1 MRGAKLLGIGAALAL
16 VALAAGTAKTSQV
29 TITVCASGCQF
40 SSIQMAILSAPE
52 GSTIQVRAGVYK
64 EILIISKPLSLTG
77 EGADKTVLE
86 GGIII
91 SGMKAPEAQVSPLVL
106 VVGFAVKGQGVLVQ
120 NVNAPVL
127 LHNNA
132 FLGSNRHGLLIIN
145 SARVTLLG
153 STLQENQESGV
164 AIISSQLITL
174 TNNNLL
180 RNAGDGISISASSVE
195 VRGNIAKG
203 NKGCG
208 IRASDNSSVTGEVK
222 AGEVTG
228 NQLGLCGR
236 ALAVFDK
243 TPPSLALAVKG
254 PTRITDVTVPLS
266 LTASDDLSGV
276 DKMRLSNDGKTWSDW
291 QPFQSDISW
300 DLRPYGGSTTMGPRT
315 VYAQVR
321 DGVENVS
328 PTASVSIFLASV
340 SLTGHTNW
348 VNSVAF
354 SPDGRLLASGSRDYT
369 IKLWE
374 VATGSL
380 VRTLEGHTNW
390 VNSVAFSPDGR
401 LLASGSSDR
410 TIKLWEVAS
419 GSLVRTLSGHTS
431 DVNSVA
437 FSPDGRLLASGSDDR
452 TIKLWEVA
460 TGSLV
465 RTLTG
470 HEGSVRSVAFS
481 PDGRLLA
488 SGSWDDTIKLWE
500 VASGSLVRTL
510 SGHTS
515 DVNSVAFSPDGR
527 LLASGSSDRTIK
539 LWEVASGSLVRSL
552 SGHTDLVRSV
562 AFSPDGRLLASGGC
576 KGGDVDDRI
585 QLWDVSSGQRLSLF
599 QGHTGCVNSVAF
611 SPDGRLLAS
620 GSGDATIKLW
630 DISGLV
636 GR

>member
-328 PTASVSIFLASV
+328 PTASVSIFLTSV
-340 SLTGHTNW
+340 SLTGHTDW

-354 SPDGRLLASGSRDYT
+354 SPDGRLLASGSGDRT

-374 VATGSL
+374 VASGSL
-380 VRTLEGHTNW
+380 VRTLTGHTDW

-401 LLASGSSDR
+401 LLASGSGDR
-410 TIKLWEVAS
+410 TIKLWEVATGSLVRTLSGHTDWVSSVAFSPDGRLLASGSGDKTIKLWEVATGSLVRTLSGHTDWVRSVAFSPDGRLLASGSGDKTIKLWEVAS
-419 GSLVRTLSGHTS
+419 GSLVRTLSGHKALGQ
-431 DVNSVA
+431 VRGVQPRRA
-437 FSPDGRLLASGSDDR
+437 AAGLRLR
-452 TIKLWEVA
+452 
-460 TGSLV
+460 
-465 RTLTG
+465 
-470 HEGSVRSVAFS
+470 
-481 PDGRLLA
+481 
-488 SGSWDDTIKLWE
+488 
-500 VASGSLVRTL
+500 
-510 SGHTS
+510 
-515 DVNSVAFSPDGR
+515 
-527 LLASGSSDRTIK
+527 
-539 LWEVASGSLVRSL
+539 
-552 SGHTDLVRSV
+552 
-562 AFSPDGRLLASGGC
+562 
-576 KGGDVDDRI
+576 
-585 QLWDVSSGQRLSLF
+585 
-599 QGHTGCVNSVAF
+599 
-611 SPDGRLLAS
+611 
-620 GSGDATIKLW
+620 
-630 DISGLV
+630 
-636 GR
+636 

>member
-328 PTASVSIFLASV
+328 PTASVSIFLTSV
-340 SLTGHTNW
+340 SLTGHTD
-348 VNSVAF
+348 VVRSVAF
-354 SPDGRLLASGSRDYT
+354 SPDGRLLASGSC
-369 IKLWE
+369 
-374 VATGSL
+374 
-380 VRTLEGHTNW
+380 
-390 VNSVAFSPDGR
+390 GR
-401 LLASGSSDR
+401 YESDR
-410 TIKLWEVAS
+410 GCVQGEIKLWEVAS

-431 DVNSVA
+431 WVNSVA
-437 FSPDGRLLASGSDDR
+437 FSPDGRLLASGSDSQIDLISQPR
-452 TIKLWEVA
+452 LRHALLREIIDVA
-460 TGSLV
+460 V
-465 RTLTG
+465 EQEHR
-470 HEGSVRSVAFS
+470 VAI
-481 PDGRLLA
+481 PNVQAPIVLHHGR
-488 SGSWDDTIKLWE
+488 
-500 VASGSLVRTL
+500 
-510 SGHTS
+510 
-515 DVNSVAFSPDGR
+515 
-527 LLASGSSDRTIK
+527 
-539 LWEVASGSLVRSL
+539 
-552 SGHTDLVRSV
+552 
-562 AFSPDGRLLASGGC
+562 
-576 KGGDVDDRI
+576 
-585 QLWDVSSGQRLSLF
+585 
-599 QGHTGCVNSVAF
+599 
-611 SPDGRLLAS
+611 
-620 GSGDATIKLW
+620 
-630 DISGLV
+630 
-636 GR
+636 

>member
-328 PTASVSIFLASV
+328 PTVSVSIFLASV
-340 SLTGHTNW
+340 SLTGHT
-348 VNSVAF
+348 
-354 SPDGRLLASGSRDYT
+354 GT
-369 IKLWE
+369 
-374 VATGSL
+374 
-380 VRTLEGHTNW
+380 
-390 VNSVAFSPDGR
+390 
-401 LLASGSSDR
+401 
-410 TIKLWEVAS
+410 
-419 GSLVRTLSGHTS
+419 
-431 DVNSVA
+431 
-437 FSPDGRLLASGSDDR
+437 
-452 TIKLWEVA
+452 
-460 TGSLV
+460 
-465 RTLTG
+465 
-470 HEGSVRSVAFS
+470 VRSVAFS

-488 SGSWDDTIKLWE
+488 SGSCGQLDSGGNCIQGEIKLWE
-500 VASGSLVRTL
+500 VASGSEVRTL
-510 SGHTS
+510 KGHTS
-515 DVNSVAFSPDGR
+515 VVSSVAFSPDGR
-527 LLASGSSDRTIK
+527 SWPPAPGTTRSSCGMWPQAASCAPSPATPTMSIP
-539 LWEVASGSLVRSL
+539 WRSAP
-552 SGHTDLVRSV
+552 T
-562 AFSPDGRLLASGGC
+562 GGC
-576 KGGDVDDRI
+576 WPPAPGK
-585 QLWDVSSGQRLSLF
+585 
-599 QGHTGCVNSVAF
+599 
-611 SPDGRLLAS
+611 
-620 GSGDATIKLW
+620 
-630 DISGLV
+630 
-636 GR
+636 

>member
-228 NQLGLCGR
+228 NQVGLCGR

-328 PTASVSIFLASV
+328 PTASVSIFLTSV
-340 SLTGHTNW
+340 SLTGHTD
-348 VNSVAF
+348 VVRSVAF
-354 SPDGRLLASGSRDYT
+354 SPDGQLLASGSADYT

-380 VRTLEGHTNW
+380 VRTLSGHTSW
-390 VNSVAFSPDGR
+390 VISVAFSPDGR
-401 LLASGSSDR
+401 LLASGSDDY
-410 TIKLWEVAS
+410 TIKLWEVAT

-431 DVNSVA
+431 WVYSVAFSPDGRLLASGSNDKTIKLWDVATGSLVRTLSGHTNYVNSVAFSPDGQLLASGSADYTIKLWEVASGSEVRTLSGHTSWVISVAFSPDGRLLASGSGDNTIKLWDVATGSLVRTLSGHTNYVNSVA
-437 FSPDGRLLASGSDDR
+437 FSPDGRLLASGSDDK

-460 TGSLV
+460 SGREV
-465 RTLTG
+465 RTLSG
-470 HEGSVRSVAFS
+470 HTNYVRSVAFS
-481 PDGRLLA
+481 PDGKLLA
-488 SGSWDDTIKLWE
+488 SGSNDK
-500 VASGSLVRTL
+500 
-510 SGHTS
+510 
-515 DVNSVAFSPDGR
+515 
-527 LLASGSSDRTIK
+527 
-539 LWEVASGSLVRSL
+539 
-552 SGHTDLVRSV
+552 
-562 AFSPDGRLLASGGC
+562 
-576 KGGDVDDRI
+576 
-585 QLWDVSSGQRLSLF
+585 
-599 QGHTGCVNSVAF
+599 
-611 SPDGRLLAS
+611 
-620 GSGDATIKLW
+620 TIKLW
-630 DISGLV
+630 DISDLV

>member
-300 DLRPYGGSTTMGPRT
+300 DLRPYGGSTSTTGPRT

-340 SLTGHTNW
+340 SLTGHTDW
-348 VNSVAF
+348 VYSVAFSPDGRLLASGSCVTAPSLATARVTIKLWEVASGREVRTLSGHTYGVNSVAF
-354 SPDGRLLASGSRDYT
+354 SPDGRLLASGSYD
-369 IKLWE
+369 K
-374 VATGSL
+374 
-380 VRTLEGHTNW
+380 
-390 VNSVAFSPDGR
+390 
-401 LLASGSSDR
+401 
-410 TIKLWEVAS
+410 
-419 GSLVRTLSGHTS
+419 
-431 DVNSVA
+431 
-437 FSPDGRLLASGSDDR
+437 
-452 TIKLWEVA
+452 
-460 TGSLV
+460 
-465 RTLTG
+465 
-470 HEGSVRSVAFS
+470 
-481 PDGRLLA
+481 
-488 SGSWDDTIKLWE
+488 
-500 VASGSLVRTL
+500 
-510 SGHTS
+510 
-515 DVNSVAFSPDGR
+515 
-527 LLASGSSDRTIK
+527 
-539 LWEVASGSLVRSL
+539 
-552 SGHTDLVRSV
+552 
-562 AFSPDGRLLASGGC
+562 
-576 KGGDVDDRI
+576 
-585 QLWDVSSGQRLSLF
+585 
-599 QGHTGCVNSVAF
+599 
-611 SPDGRLLAS
+611 
-620 GSGDATIKLW
+620 TIKLW
-630 DISGLV
+630 DISDLV

>member
-328 PTASVSIFLASV
+328 PTASVSIFLTSV
-340 SLTGHTNW
+340 SLTGHTDWVNSVAFSPDGRLLASGSGDKDDQAVGGGQWQPRAHPLRPHRPGQFRGVQPRRAAAGLRLRDKTIKLWEVATGSLVRTLSGHTDWVRSVAFSPDGRLLASGSGDNRTIKLWEVASGSLVRTLSGHTNW

-354 SPDGRLLASGSRDYT
+354 SPDGRLLASGSGDKDDQAVGGGHRQPRAHPHRPHR
-369 IKLWE
+369 L
-374 VATGSL
+374 GQ
-380 VRTLEGHTNW
+380 VRGVQPRRAAPGL
-390 VNSVAFSPDGR
+390 R
-401 LLASGSSDR
+401 LR
-410 TIKLWEVAS
+410 
-419 GSLVRTLSGHTS
+419 
-431 DVNSVA
+431 
-437 FSPDGRLLASGSDDR
+437 
-452 TIKLWEVA
+452 
-460 TGSLV
+460 
-465 RTLTG
+465 
-470 HEGSVRSVAFS
+470 
-481 PDGRLLA
+481 
-488 SGSWDDTIKLWE
+488 
-500 VASGSLVRTL
+500 
-510 SGHTS
+510 
-515 DVNSVAFSPDGR
+515 
-527 LLASGSSDRTIK
+527 
-539 LWEVASGSLVRSL
+539 
-552 SGHTDLVRSV
+552 
-562 AFSPDGRLLASGGC
+562 
-576 KGGDVDDRI
+576 
-585 QLWDVSSGQRLSLF
+585 
-599 QGHTGCVNSVAF
+599 
-611 SPDGRLLAS
+611 
-620 GSGDATIKLW
+620 
-630 DISGLV
+630 
-636 GR
+636 

>member
-1 MRGAKLLGIGAALAL
+1 
-16 VALAAGTAKTSQV
+16 
-29 TITVCASGCQF
+29 
-40 SSIQMAILSAPE
+40 MAILSAPE

-228 NQLGLCGR
+228 NQVGLCGR

-328 PTASVSIFLASV
+328 PTASVSIFLTSV
-340 SLTGHTNW
+340 SLTGHTDW

-354 SPDGRLLASGSRDYT
+354 SPDGRLLASGSCGQRDSGGNCIQGE

-380 VRTLEGHTNW
+380 VRTLSGHTNW

-410 TIKLWEVAS
+410 TIKLWEVAT
-419 GSLVRTLSGHTS
+419 GSLVRTLSGHTNW
-431 DVNSVA
+431 VRSVA
-437 FSPDGRLLASGSDDR
+437 FSPDGRLLASGSDDK

-460 TGSLV
+460 TGSEVRSLTGHTDYVRSVAFSPDGKLLASGSNDKTIKLWEVATGSEVRSLTGHTDYVRSVAFSPDGKLLASGSNDKTIKLWEVATGSEV
-465 RTLTG
+465 RTLSG
-470 HEGSVRSVAFS
+470 HTWYVTSVAFS

-488 SGSWDDTIKLWE
+488 SGSDDGTIKLWE
-500 VASGSLVRTL
+500 VASGREVRTL
-510 SGHTS
+510 SGHTGS
-515 DVNSVAFSPDGR
+515 VFSVAFSPDGR
-527 LLASGSSDRTIK
+527 LLASGSNDK
-539 LWEVASGSLVRSL
+539 
-552 SGHTDLVRSV
+552 
-562 AFSPDGRLLASGGC
+562 
-576 KGGDVDDRI
+576 
-585 QLWDVSSGQRLSLF
+585 
-599 QGHTGCVNSVAF
+599 
-611 SPDGRLLAS
+611 
-620 GSGDATIKLW
+620 TIKLW
-630 DISGLV
+630 DISDLV

>member
-300 DLRPYGGSTTMGPRT
+300 DLRPYGGSTSTTGPRT

-340 SLTGHTNW
+340 SLTGHTDW
-348 VNSVAF
+348 VYSVAF
-354 SPDGRLLASGSRDYT
+354 SPDGKLLASGSRDWT
-369 IKLWE
+369 IKLW
-374 VATGSL
+374 
-380 VRTLEGHTNW
+380 
-390 VNSVAFSPDGR
+390 D
-401 LLASGSSDR
+401 
-410 TIKLWEVAS
+410 VAS
-419 GSLVRTLSGHTS
+419 GSLVRTLSGHTGA
-431 DVNSVA
+431 VNSVA
-437 FSPDGRLLASGSDDR
+437 FSPDGKLLASGSRDW
-452 TIKLWEVA
+452 TIKLWDVA
-460 TGSLV
+460 SGSLV

-470 HEGSVRSVAFS
+470 HSESV
-481 PDGRLLA
+481 
-488 SGSWDDTIKLWE
+488 T
-500 VASGSLVRTL
+500 
-510 SGHTS
+510 
-515 DVNSVAFSPDGR
+515 
-527 LLASGSSDRTIK
+527 
-539 LWEVASGSLVRSL
+539 
-552 SGHTDLVRSV
+552 
-562 AFSPDGRLLASGGC
+562 
-576 KGGDVDDRI
+576 
-585 QLWDVSSGQRLSLF
+585 
-599 QGHTGCVNSVAF
+599 SVAF

-620 GSGDATIKLW
+620 GSGDRTIKLW
-630 DISGLV
+630 EVASGREVRTLSGHTDWV
-636 GR
+636 YSVAFSPDGRLLASGSNDDTIKLWEVATGSEVRTLTGHTDWVYSVAFSPDGKLLASGSGRWPVAASCAPSPATPTVSCPWRSAPTGASWHQAPMTTRSSCGRWPVAASCAPSPATPTGSGPWRSAPTGGSWPPAPVTRRSSCGTSAIWWGGEEQRSALGSP

>member
-254 PTRITDVTVPLS
+254 PTRITDVKVPLS

-300 DLRPYGGSTTMGPRT
+300 DLRPYGGSTSTIGPRT

-328 PTASVSIFLASV
+328 PTASVSIFLTSV
-340 SLTGHTNW
+340 SLTGHTDW
-348 VNSVAF
+348 VTSVAF
-354 SPDGRLLASGSRDYT
+354 SPDGRLLASGSD
-369 IKLWE
+369 
-374 VATGSL
+374 
-380 VRTLEGHTNW
+380 
-390 VNSVAFSPDGR
+390 D
-401 LLASGSSDR
+401 D

-437 FSPDGRLLASGSDDR
+437 FSPDGRLLASGSDD
-452 TIKLWEVA
+452 K
-460 TGSLV
+460 
-465 RTLTG
+465 
-470 HEGSVRSVAFS
+470 
-481 PDGRLLA
+481 
-488 SGSWDDTIKLWE
+488 
-500 VASGSLVRTL
+500 
-510 SGHTS
+510 
-515 DVNSVAFSPDGR
+515 
-527 LLASGSSDRTIK
+527 
-539 LWEVASGSLVRSL
+539 
-552 SGHTDLVRSV
+552 
-562 AFSPDGRLLASGGC
+562 
-576 KGGDVDDRI
+576 
-585 QLWDVSSGQRLSLF
+585 
-599 QGHTGCVNSVAF
+599 
-611 SPDGRLLAS
+611 
-620 GSGDATIKLW
+620 TIKLW
-630 DISGLV
+630 DISDLV

>member
-328 PTASVSIFLASV
+328 PTASVSIFLTSV
-340 SLTGHTNW
+340 SLTGHTDW

-354 SPDGRLLASGSRDYT
+354 SPDGRLLASGSCGQRDSGGNCIQGE

-380 VRTLEGHTNW
+380 VRTLSGHTNW
-390 VNSVAFSPDGR
+390 VRSVAFSPDGR

-410 TIKLWEVAS
+410 TIKLWEVAT
-419 GSLVRTLSGHTS
+419 GSLVRTLSGHTNWVRS
-431 DVNSVA
+431 VAFSPDGRLLASGSYKEIKLWEVATDSLVRTLEGHTNYVNSVA
-437 FSPDGRLLASGSDDR
+437 FSPDGRLLASGSRDD

-460 TGSLV
+460 SGSLV
-465 RTLTG
+465 RTLEG
-470 HEGSVRSVAFS
+470 HTDWVNSVAFS

-488 SGSWDDTIKLWE
+488 SGSRDDTIKLWE

-510 SGHTS
+510 SGHT
-515 DVNSVAFSPDGR
+515 D
-527 LLASGSSDRTIK
+527 
-539 LWEVASGSLVRSL
+539 W
-552 SGHTDLVRSV
+552 VRSV
-562 AFSPDGRLLASGGC
+562 AFSPDGRLLASGSA
-576 KGGDVDDRI
+576 DE
-585 QLWDVSSGQRLSLF
+585 
-599 QGHTGCVNSVAF
+599 
-611 SPDGRLLAS
+611 
-620 GSGDATIKLW
+620 TIKLW
-630 DISGLV
+630 DISDLV
-636 GR
+636 RR